1 MTGVPT
7 PANVLYMTTTIT
19 LTKTGSLVTVTANGE
34 TIATVND
41 GGNLIGRTD
50 RHLRNAR
57 IHRATGYTVTDAGL
71 VATGADL
78 Q

>member
-1 MTGVPT
+1 
-7 PANVLYMTTTIT
+7 MTTTIT

-34 TIATVND
+34 TIATVKD

-50 RHLRNAR
+50 RHLAAAK
-57 IHRATGYTVTDAGL
+57 IHRATGYAATDAGM

-78 Q
+78 R